1 MIRFA
6 ALESRGVRVAA
17 MSEIVDG
24 DCRLHHELGIESRLR
39 FLENCGVEPM
49 HVTTGKQTHSANV
62 AVVREQDRG
71 RGGHGGLPAF
81 PETDGLV
88 TNVAALPLVISIAD
102 CVPVFILD
110 PANNAIGLVH
120 AGRVGTEN
128 SIALAALETM
138 RDAFG
143 TRANHVYAVIG
154 PSAGPDVYEVSDEMA
169 GEFAARGFPV
179 RGRCIDLW
187 EANAKQL
194 ELFGVPRAQIEIT
207 GLCTMTSGRFHSHR
221 AHNNGKRNIAVLML

>member
-1 MIRFA
+1 MIRFT

-24 DCRLHHELGIESRLR
+24 DCRLHHELGIEARLK
-39 FLENCGVEPM
+39 FFDSCGVDPL

-62 AVVREQDRG
+62 AVVAEEDRG
-71 RGGHGGLPAF
+71 RGGYGELSAF

-88 TNVAALPLVISIAD
+88 TNVLALPLVISIAD

-110 PANNAIGLVH
+110 PAHNAIGLVH

-128 SIALAALETM
+128 SIAYVALKKM
-138 RDAFG
+138 RDVYG
-143 TRANHVYAVIG
+143 TRAHDVYAVIG

-169 GEFAARGFPV
+169 GEFAGRGFPV

-187 EANAKQL
+187 EANAQQL
-194 ELFGVPRAQIEIT
+194 ESFGVPRAQIEIT